1 MEQNQPKTAKYAL
14 NFGVLLGVVSIVF
27 AFMLYSL
34 DMHYQGGFAV
44 IAVSL
49 IITIV
54 FIVIGMIQFK
64 KANNGFMSF
73 GQALKIGIGISLI
86 GGIMAALFNQVIINF
101 IDPDT
106 MTKAFEFQREQLL
119 AAGQLTAEQI
129 DAQMEMGK
137 SFATPAM
144 QIAFGLLGSLFFG
157 FILSLIP
164 GLILKNS
171 KPEN

>member
-1 MEQNQPKTAKYAL
+1 MEQNQPKTGKYAL
-14 NFGVLLGVVSIVF
+14 NFGLILGVISIVF
-27 AFMLYSL
+27 SLMLYSL

-49 IITIV
+49 IITIA
-54 FIVIGMIQFK
+54 FIIIGMVQFK
-64 KANNGFMSF
+64 KANNGYLSF

-86 GGIMAALFNQVIINF
+86 GGIIVALFNQVLMNF

-106 MTKAFEFQREQLL
+106 MTKAFEYQREQLM

-129 DAQMEMGK
+129 DAQLEMGK
-137 SFATPAM
+137 SFATPVM

-157 FILSLIP
+157 FILSLVP
-164 GLILKNS
+164 ALILKKS
-171 KPEN
+171 QPED